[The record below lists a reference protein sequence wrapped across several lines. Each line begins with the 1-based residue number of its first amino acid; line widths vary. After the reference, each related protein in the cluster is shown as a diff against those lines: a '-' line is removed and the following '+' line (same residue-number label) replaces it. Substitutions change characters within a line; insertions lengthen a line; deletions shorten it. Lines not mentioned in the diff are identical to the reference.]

1 MVLKGVRGGF
11 NETEVLE
18 ELKSL
23 NLKDVAIMKVSKMV
37 FNRNTPER
45 YHFIITTTTESNMPS
60 LTGIKFLLNQRIRW
74 ERLRK
79 KPIFQCTKCQRTGHA
94 SSNCFFEPRCVR
106 CAKPHSASDCPLDK
120 EKHEELRCANCG
132 ESGHPAS
139 YYGCPMLKAFLNK
152 KKELNKR
159 RQMLN
164 EAKFTKINK
173 FVQKT
178 IIRIIVQKKTSDVK
192 FVRSS
197 RDTKQRS

>member
-79 KPIFQCTKCQRTGHA
+79 KPNFQCTKCQRTGHA
-94 SSNCFFEPRCVR
+94 SSNW
-106 CAKPHSASDCPLDK
+106 HTSNLD
-120 EKHEELRCANCG
+120 A
-132 ESGHPAS
+132 
-139 YYGCPMLKAFLNK
+139 
-152 KKELNKR
+152 
-159 RQMLN
+159 
-164 EAKFTKINK
+164 
-173 FVQKT
+173 
-178 IIRIIVQKKTSDVK
+178 
-192 FVRSS
+192 
-197 RDTKQRS
+197 